1 MITLLHGDNIQA
13 SRNALVEL
21 KEKYKGKEIREL
33 NGRDVDETKLIQSLQ
48 SSSLFGGDTLVVI
61 ENLFTALGGRK
72 SKRLDGVLAML
83 KDSGQKVDVIVWEG
97 KEVGKTVITGLG
109 ASVKPQLFAIPTI
122 IFKFLDGLR
131 PNDTKGLLSLFSQA
145 VALDAPELLHAMLVR
160 RIRDLIMLA
169 DHVTPPGMQPWQIGR
184 LTSQA
189 KSFTIEQLVSL
200 YKKLLDIE
208 VGIKSGMSPF
218 TMKESLEIWL
228 TEV

>member
-21 KEKYKGKEIREL
+21 KEKHKGKEIREL
-33 NGRDVDETKLIQSLQ
+33 NGRDMDETKLIQALQ
-48 SSSLFGGDTLVVI
+48 SSSLFGGDTLVVV

-83 KDSGQKVDVIVWEG
+83 KESGQAMDVIIWEG
-97 KEVGKTVITGLG
+97 REVGKAVISGLG
-109 ASVKPQLFAIPTI
+109 STARPQLFAIPTI

-131 PNDTKGLLSLFSQA
+131 PSDTTGMLNLFSQA
-145 VALDAPELLHAMLVR
+145 VALDAAELLHTMLVR
-160 RIRDLIMLA
+160 RIRELIMLA
-169 DHVTPPGMQPWQIGR
+169 DHITPPGMQPWQIGR
-184 LTSQA
+184 LTSQV
-189 KSFTIEQLVSL
+189 KSFTIEKLLAL

-208 VGIKSGMSPF
+208 VGIKSGVSAF

-228 TEV
+228 TDV